1 MTANTPLQVSLWTS
15 SSGSAPDFCHFG
27 GLGTFSSFLI
37 VLGAVIAFA
46 WELAA
51 HTPRLC
57 GKGSYQLI
65 MFNFLG
71 LREPF
76 GGENYA
82 LLFSK
87 PSQSLSL
94 SRLLS

>member
-15 SSGSAPDFCHFG
+15 SSGSAPG
-27 GLGTFSSFLI
+27 FLPLCRPGYI
-37 VLGAVIAFA
+37 FLLVRVLGVVIAFA

-76 GGENYA
+76 WG
-82 LLFSK
+82 
-87 PSQSLSL
+87 
-94 SRLLS
+94 